1 MGGIQ
6 PSERPHYPPPT
17 NQSMAQPSH
26 NSRRVPIGNNW
37 DMMRTADNRVFF
49 INHTTK
55 TTTWVDPRLTLQHA
69 TRHDADQAVRRQD
82 SDDPGPLPEG
92 WEEKTLPNGKIYF
105 IDHHTRR
112 TTWED
117 PRFSDSSIAG
127 KKVEYSQDY
136 KYKYEILMRTLG
148 KLDHGSNRDKFEI
161 TVRRENIRLD
171 SFDAICRVDRH
182 NVKCLRYKLWIT
194 FTGEMGLDYGG
205 VSREWF
211 SLLTTEIFNP
221 YFGLFEYSAI
231 DNYTLQINPHSGLCN
246 EDHLQWFHFIGR
258 VAGMAVFHK
267 KLINGFFIRPF
278 YSMMLGKTPTLKDM
292 ESVDI
297 EYFNSLTWIKEND
310 PSVLCHTFE
319 VDDNVFGEAL
329 SKELIPNGADI
340 EVSEENKMEY
350 IRLVIEW
357 RFVSRVRDQ
366 MDAFRRGFHDVIPFD
381 AITQFDEGGL
391 ELLLGGI
398 GTINVKDWRDNTVY
412 KSYQPSDTVILWF
425 WRIVLS
431 FGDEMRHRLLQFVT
445 GTSRV
450 PMNGFAELYGSNGPQ
465 KFCIERAGSE
475 DSLPMAHTCFNRLD
489 LPPYMSYQ
497 TLKSKLV
504 LAVEGSQGFDGVD

>member
-1 MGGIQ
+1 M
-6 PSERPHYPPPT
+6 
-17 NQSMAQPSH
+17 
-26 NSRRVPIGNNW
+26 
-37 DMMRTADNRVFF
+37 F
-49 INHTTK
+49 TK
-55 TTTWVDPRLTLQHA
+55 ILAFQTL
-69 TRHDADQAVRRQD
+69 
-82 SDDPGPLPEG
+82 E
-92 WEEKTLPNGKIYF
+92 NGKIYF

-127 KKVEYSQDY
+127 KKVNCFLKKLNSVNSSLQVEYSQDY
-136 KYKYEILMRTLG
+136 KYKHEILMRTLG

-161 TVRRENIRLD
+161 TVKRENIRID
-171 SFDAICRVDRH
+171 SYDAICRVDRH
-182 NVKCLRYKLWIT
+182 DVKCLRYRLWIT
-194 FTGEMGLDYGG
+194 FTGETGLDYGG

-340 EVSEENKMEY
+340 EVTEENKMEY

-357 RFVSRVRDQ
+357 RFVARVQDQ
-366 MDAFRRGFHDVIPFD
+366 MNAFRR
-381 AITQFDEGGL
+381 
-391 ELLLGGI
+391 
-398 GTINVKDWRDNTVY
+398 
-412 KSYQPSDTVILWF
+412 
-425 WRIVLS
+425 
-431 FGDEMRHRLLQFVT
+431 
-445 GTSRV
+445 
-450 PMNGFAELYGSNGPQ
+450 
-465 KFCIERAGSE
+465 
-475 DSLPMAHTCFNRLD
+475 
-489 LPPYMSYQ
+489 
-497 TLKSKLV
+497 
-504 LAVEGSQGFDGVD
+504 

>member
-1 MGGIQ
+1 MNCFNKTKISQFVIQ
-6 PSERPHYPPPT
+6 
-17 NQSMAQPSH
+17 
-26 NSRRVPIGNNW
+26 
-37 DMMRTADNRVFF
+37 
-49 INHTTK
+49 
-55 TTTWVDPRLTLQHA
+55 
-69 TRHDADQAVRRQD
+69 
-82 SDDPGPLPEG
+82 
-92 WEEKTLPNGKIYF
+92 
-105 IDHHTRR
+105 
-112 TTWED
+112 
-117 PRFSDSSIAG
+117 
-127 KKVEYSQDY
+127 VEYSQDY

-148 KLDHGSNRDKFEI
+148 KLEHGSNRDKFEI
-161 TVRRENIRLD
+161 TVKRENIRLD

-182 NVKCLRYKLWIT
+182 DVKCLRYKLWIT

-366 MDAFRRGFHDVIPFD
+366 MEAFRR
-381 AITQFDEGGL
+381 
-391 ELLLGGI
+391 
-398 GTINVKDWRDNTVY
+398 
-412 KSYQPSDTVILWF
+412 
-425 WRIVLS
+425 
-431 FGDEMRHRLLQFVT
+431 
-445 GTSRV
+445 
-450 PMNGFAELYGSNGPQ
+450 
-465 KFCIERAGSE
+465 
-475 DSLPMAHTCFNRLD
+475 
-489 LPPYMSYQ
+489 
-497 TLKSKLV
+497 
-504 LAVEGSQGFDGVD
+504 